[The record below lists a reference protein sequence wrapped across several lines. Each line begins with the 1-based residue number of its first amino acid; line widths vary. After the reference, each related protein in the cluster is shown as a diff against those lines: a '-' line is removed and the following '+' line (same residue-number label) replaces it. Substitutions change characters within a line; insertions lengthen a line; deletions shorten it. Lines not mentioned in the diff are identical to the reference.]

1 MASAG
6 PKTIALFA
14 LLPCAAVAILTFESA
29 AESVSSCDALKGQ
42 TKAYIACVA
51 RQFPKNYLPGAG
63 PGPGMTMDEIETQTD
78 KVIDGICNGEGSVC
92 DGEEPGTRIGNCVC
106 R

>member
-1 MASAG
+1 MSGAMPKSIVFFALSICASA
-6 PKTIALFA
+6 
-14 LLPCAAVAILTFESA
+14 VILREESA
-29 AESVSSCDALKGQ
+29 AESLSSCDTLKGQ

-63 PGPGMTMDEIETQTD
+63 PGPGMVMDEIETQTD

-92 DGEEPGTRIGNCVC
+92 DGEERGTRIGNCVC